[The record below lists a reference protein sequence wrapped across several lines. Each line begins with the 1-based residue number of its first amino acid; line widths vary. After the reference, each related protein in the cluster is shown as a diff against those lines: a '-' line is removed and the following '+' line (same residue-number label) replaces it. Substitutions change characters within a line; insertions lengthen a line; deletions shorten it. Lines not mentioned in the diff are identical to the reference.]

1 MGASNKDR
9 QAAFKDRMR
18 QEGRVM
24 KTLWLDVDQERAVKA
39 LLSGQSL
46 PVTVIPEQEPQQARE
61 ADRVT
66 ELEAEVALLTQQLA
80 VARDLEQK
88 ANQECITLL
97 EKHRLAARDMER
109 LSKELKAARKE
120 GRKDALKGFNL
131 SAPRAEE
138 RAKVLLDKIDQMT
151 TWRGETKSRDAYGTR
166 QAAEHLANLVRQTK
180 AARTAIAKAEA
191 ELADVVSDGE
201 KGVLTYARM
210 ALSQILEAAEI
221 AKDHGRGIAK
231 KREDHENACEAAA
244 EKAVSET
251 FQPESIEDQI
261 VLVMAPGKPE
271 SYTHAAD
278 LLNGKAFCRTGRGPW
293 GKEIPVDILAT
304 TIASAVREATVSLVY
319 KVQHAIQAPTEA
331 VLRAQD
337 IRAEMETRR
346 AVLLIEHGELIQ
358 RIKAELVLRRMENA
372 AAVQPDE
379 AKVC

>member
-39 LLSGQSL
+39 FLSGKSL
-46 PVTVIPEQEPQQARE
+46 PVTAIPEQESRQA
-61 ADRVT
+61 RVT
-66 ELEAEVALLTQQLA
+66 ELEAEVASLTQQLTL
-80 VARDLEQK
+80 ARDMEQK
-88 ANQECITLL
+88 ANQERITLL
-97 EKHRLAARDMER
+97 EKHSMAARDMER
-109 LSKELKAARKE
+109 LSKELKTARKE
-120 GRKDALKGFNL
+120 GRTDALKGFDL

-138 RAKVLLDKIDQMT
+138 RAKVLLEKIDQMT
-151 TWRGETKSRDAYGTR
+151 TWRGETKSRDAHGTR
-166 QAAEHLANLVRQTK
+166 QAAEHLASLVRQTK

-210 ALSQILEAAEI
+210 ALSQILNAAEI
-221 AKDHGRGIAK
+221 AKDRGRVIAK
-231 KREDHENACEAAA
+231 KREDHEKACEAAA
-244 EKAVSET
+244 AKAVSET

-261 VLVMAPGKPE
+261 VLVMAPGEPE

-278 LLNGKAFCRTGRGPW
+278 LLNGRAFNRTGRGPW
-293 GKEIPVDILAT
+293 GKEIPVDILST
-304 TIASAVREATVSLVY
+304 TIASAVREATAGLVY
-319 KVQHAIQAPTEA
+319 KVQRAIQAPTEA
-331 VLRAQD
+331 VVRAQE

-346 AVLLIEHGELIQ
+346 AALLAEHGELIR
-358 RIKAELVLRRMENA
+358 RIKSELVARRMEA
-372 AAVQPDE
+372 AAAAQPEE